1 MELEGRGTATGVF
14 FGRRARASPNLGE
27 YLESCLA
34 TLPHSSPFTMS
45 TSPAQPAP
53 ELSSRKRKKVSGLT
67 SFELSMMYEYIQKI
81 RSGVADLPD
90 DDDDLQHDL
99 ERVLEKVQAKL
110 STPKV
115 VFGTVR
121 VPALVSPARQH
132 TPFSS
137 VNTELLNHLQATP
150 AGELSLRNDISGR
163 VEQSKLLGADK
174 FMSSTTMHSLLQ
186 LLEDHTILSVR
197 PLI

>member
-1 MELEGRGTATGVF
+1 
-14 FGRRARASPNLGE
+14 
-27 YLESCLA
+27 
-34 TLPHSSPFTMS
+34 MS

-67 SFELSMMYEYIQKI
+67 SFKLSMMYEYIQKI

-110 STPKV
+110 NTPKV

-132 TPFSS
+132 TPFST
-137 VNTELLNHLQATP
+137 VNTELLNHP